1 MLFKNAVLEQHRF
14 ETQAGR
20 RVGTECWLTF
30 GAAVPARSPS
40 LGHCRTSSVGKVAG
54 GGALLACH
62 TDELGVFTR
71 FSSLCASRTRQERGR
86 L

>member
-30 GAAVPARSPS
+30 GAAVPAAPGVVLAWTTAGQAAWVRW
-40 LGHCRTSSVGKVAG
+40 LEVG
-54 GGALLACH
+54 
-62 TDELGVFTR
+62 
-71 FSSLCASRTRQERGR
+71 LCWHATLMS
-86 L
+86 